1 MEATNETNKTTKQQ
15 LRKMWTTSTT
25 GLYRTMCSVH
35 NGVEVMADLI
45 EEIKKRTDEF
55 TMLNE
60 SYMNGIRTANFAT
73 KDSAL
78 LTITQD
84 DMPDE
89 ETIERFDTDLLGS
102 WSLEDENE

>member
-1 MEATNETNKTTKQQ
+1 MEATNETNKTNKQ
-15 LRKMWTTSTT
+15 LCEMRTTSTT
-25 GLYRTMCSVH
+25 RLHGTMYSVRH
-35 NGVEVMADLI
+35 GVEIMADLI
-45 EEIKKRTDEF
+45 EEVKKRTDEF

-60 SYMNGIRTANFAT
+60 LYMNGVRTANFAT
-73 KDSAL
+73 KDGAL

-102 WSLEDENE
+102 WSLEE